1 MSSVPF
7 EAMIA
12 TLRFAGSRFMACATR
27 SFTSA
32 SRCSATSDSTRCSI
46 NCPMLSGRSD
56 CSGFAW
62 VVIGIS
68 LVRYEPHLLCMT
80 TLSSGSLLNLGCD
93 NIGRSP
99 YFAVSPHGSQEV
111 VLHGKEGSRCASG
124 DVNLVV
130 DVLDVVVD
138 GLLGDHEKLAHLLLG
153 VSARDQSQHLHFA
166 LAEPGHQFSTGRAHA
181 VTCSGQHAVD
191 SFTVESPC
199 THLASQLLGCRLRCA
214 RWTVGSRLD
223 HRVVDIGCGE
233 NSGCWRQ
240 HACW

>member
-1 MSSVPF
+1 
-7 EAMIA
+7 MIA

-32 SRCSATSDSTRCSI
+32 SRRSATSDSTCRSI
-46 NCPMLSGRSD
+46 NCSMLSGRSD

-68 LVRYEPHLLCMT
+68 LVRYEPHLLCVT

-111 VLHGKEGSRCASG
+111 VLHSKEGSRCASG

-138 GLLGDHEKLAHLLLG
+138 GLLGDREKRADLLLG
-153 VSARDQSQHLHFA
+153 VAACDQSQDLHFA
-166 LAEPGHQFSTGRAHA
+166 LAEPGHQCSTGQVNA
-181 VTCSGQHAVD
+181 VTCRGQHAVD
-191 SFTVESPC
+191 RFTVESPC
-199 THLASQLLGCRLRCA
+199 TDLASQLLGSSLRCA
-214 RWTVGSRLD
+214 RGTVGPWLD
-223 HRVVDIGCGE
+223 HRVVDIGCGK
-233 NSGCWRQ
+233 NPGCWRQ